1 MTLNIFHFVADC
13 QQADLV
19 FVLDKSGSIGL
30 ENWDTMIKFIITI
43 VEAFTIGEN
52 DVRVGVL
59 TFGGM
64 AVPQIHLNEYYE
76 KSELI
81 KAIKKIK
88 YDEKITNT
96 YGKILVS
103 CHRFKSLEY

>member
-1 MTLNIFHFVADC
+1 
-13 QQADLV
+13 
-19 FVLDKSGSIGL
+19 
-30 ENWDTMIKFIITI
+30 MIKFIVTI
-43 VEAFTIGEN
+43 VEAFTIGED

-64 AVPQIHLNEYYE
+64 AVPQIYLNEYYV
-76 KSELI
+76 KSRLI

-96 YGKILVS
+96 YGKLYFLECLLKKILNCKLNCQNDFS
-103 CHRFKSLEY
+103 